1 MSLCRLARKNI
12 RTFATKR
19 MKQFIWIA
27 MSTMILFFMISLQ
40 FNEGAIWKVGDTF
53 VFQMY
58 FYTLFIVLIFIC
70 IFTTYQMMY
79 SLLHVRREEFT
90 SYVAENMKRKEVL
103 CLLFQEQLFIYGAAF
118 VFGLIN
124 GMLFLKLFTVIFM
137 KIAGI
142 QGVNS
147 APITIYAIVVVSIIM
162 IVILLLSMVQCF
174 RFVQS
179 LQDKNSLHFKK
190 KAWEIMP
197 FSWNAFW
204 EDSHL

>member
-19 MKQFIWIA
+19 MKQFMWIA

-40 FNEGAIWKVGDTF
+40 FNEGAILKVGDAF

-70 IFTTYQMMY
+70 IFTTYKMMY
-79 SLLHVRREEFT
+79 SLLLVRREELI

-103 CLLFQEQLFIYGAAF
+103 CVLCQEQLFIYGAAF

-142 QGVNS
+142 QGINS
-147 APITIYAIVVVSIIM
+147 ALITIYAVVIIS
-162 IVILLLSMVQCF
+162 VIMMTVVLISMMQCY
-174 RFVQS
+174 RFVRS
-179 LQDKNSLHFKK
+179 LKDENSLWFKER
-190 KAWEIMP
+190 A
-197 FSWNAFW
+197 
-204 EDSHL
+204 

>member
-19 MKQFIWIA
+19 MKQFMWIA

-40 FNEGAIWKVGDTF
+40 FNEGAILKVGDAF

-70 IFTTYQMMY
+70 IFTTYKMMY
-79 SLLHVRREEFT
+79 SLLLVRREEFT
-90 SYVAENMKRKEVL
+90 SYVAENIKRKEVL
-103 CLLFQEQLFIYGAAF
+103 CVLCQEQLFIYGAAF

-137 KIAGI
+137 KVAGI
-142 QGVNS
+142 QGINS
-147 APITIYAIVVVSIIM
+147 APITIHAVVIIS
-162 IVILLLSMVQCF
+162 VIMMTVVLISMMQCY
-174 RFVQS
+174 RFVRN
-179 LQDKNSLHFKK
+179 LKDENSLRFKER
-190 KAWEIMP
+190 A
-197 FSWNAFW
+197 
-204 EDSHL
+204 

>member
-19 MKQFIWIA
+19 MKQFMWIA

-40 FNEGAIWKVGDTF
+40 FNEGAILKVGNAF

-70 IFTTYQMMY
+70 IFTTYKMMY

-90 SYVAENMKRKEVL
+90 SYVAENIKRKEVL
-103 CLLFQEQLFIYGAAF
+103 CVLCQEQLFIYGAAF

-137 KIAGI
+137 KVAGI
-142 QGVNS
+142 QGINS
-147 APITIYAIVVVSIIM
+147 APITIYAVVIIS
-162 IVILLLSMVQCF
+162 VIMMTVVLISMMQCY
-174 RFVQS
+174 RFVRN
-179 LQDKNSLHFKK
+179 LKDENSLRFKER
-190 KAWEIMP
+190 A
-197 FSWNAFW
+197 
-204 EDSHL
+204 

>member
-19 MKQFIWIA
+19 MKQFMWIA

-40 FNEGAIWKVGDTF
+40 FNEGAILKVGDAF

-70 IFTTYQMMY
+70 IFTTYKMMY
-79 SLLHVRREEFT
+79 SLLLVRREEFT
-90 SYVAENMKRKEVL
+90 SYVAENIKRKEVL
-103 CLLFQEQLFIYGAAF
+103 CLLCQEQLFIYGVAF
-118 VFGLIN
+118 VFGLVN

-147 APITIYAIVVVSIIM
+147 APITIYAVVIIS
-162 IVILLLSMVQCF
+162 VIMMTVVLISMMQCY
-174 RFVQS
+174 RFVRS
-179 LQDKNSLHFKK
+179 LKDENSLRFKER
-190 KAWEIMP
+190 A
-197 FSWNAFW
+197 
-204 EDSHL
+204 

>member
-19 MKQFIWIA
+19 MKQFMWIA
-27 MSTMILFFMISLQ
+27 MSIMILFFMISLQ
-40 FNEGAIWKVGDTF
+40 FNEGAILKVGDAF

-70 IFTTYQMMY
+70 IFTTYKMMY
-79 SLLHVRREEFT
+79 SLLLVRREEFT
-90 SYVAENMKRKEVL
+90 SYVAENIKRKEVL
-103 CLLFQEQLFIYGAAF
+103 CLLCQEQLFIYGAAF
-118 VFGLIN
+118 VFGLVN
-124 GMLFLKLFTVIFM
+124 GMLFLKLFTIIFIR
-137 KIAGI
+137 IAGI
-142 QGVNS
+142 QGINS
-147 APITIYAIVVVSIIM
+147 APITLYAIVVVSIIM

-190 KAWEIMP
+190 KA
-197 FSWNAFW
+197 
-204 EDSHL
+204 

>member
-19 MKQFIWIA
+19 MKQFMWIA
-27 MSTMILFFMISLQ
+27 MSIMILFFMISLQ
-40 FNEGAIWKVGDTF
+40 FNEGAILKVGDAF

-70 IFTTYQMMY
+70 IFTTYKMMY
-79 SLLHVRREEFT
+79 SLLLVRREEFT
-90 SYVAENMKRKEVL
+90 SYVAENIKRKEVL
-103 CLLFQEQLFIYGAAF
+103 CLLCQEQLFIYGAAF
-118 VFGLIN
+118 VFGLVN
-124 GMLFLKLFTVIFM
+124 GMLFLKLFTIIFIR
-137 KIAGI
+137 IAGI
-142 QGVNS
+142 QGINS

-162 IVILLLSMVQCF
+162 IVILLLSMGQCF

-190 KAWEIMP
+190 KA
-197 FSWNAFW
+197 
-204 EDSHL
+204 

>member
-19 MKQFIWIA
+19 MKQFMWIA

-40 FNEGAIWKVGDTF
+40 FNEGAILKVGDAF

-70 IFTTYQMMY
+70 IFTTYKMMY
-79 SLLHVRREEFT
+79 SLLLVRREEFT
-90 SYVAENMKRKEVL
+90 SYVAENIKRKEVL
-103 CLLFQEQLFIYGAAF
+103 CLLCQEQLFIYGVAF
-118 VFGLIN
+118 VFGLVN

-147 APITIYAIVVVSIIM
+147 APITIYAVVIISIIM
-162 IVILLLSMVQCF
+162 MTVVLITMMQCY
-174 RFVQS
+174 RFVRS
-179 LQDKNSLHFKK
+179 LKDENSLRLKER
-190 KAWEIMP
+190 A
-197 FSWNAFW
+197 
-204 EDSHL
+204 

>member
-19 MKQFIWIA
+19 MKQFMWIA
-27 MSTMILFFMISLQ
+27 MSIMILFFMISLQ
-40 FNEGAIWKVGDTF
+40 FNEGAILKVGDAF

-70 IFTTYQMMY
+70 IFTTYKMMY
-79 SLLHVRREEFT
+79 SLLLVRREEFT
-90 SYVAENMKRKEVL
+90 SYVAENIKRKEVL
-103 CLLFQEQLFIYGAAF
+103 CLLCQEQLFIYGAAF
-118 VFGLIN
+118 VFGLVN
-124 GMLFLKLFTVIFM
+124 GMLFLKLFTIIFIR
-137 KIAGI
+137 IAGI
-142 QGVNS
+142 QGINS

-162 IVILLLSMVQCF
+162 IVILLLSMAQCF

-190 KAWEIMP
+190 KA
-197 FSWNAFW
+197 
-204 EDSHL
+204 

>member
-19 MKQFIWIA
+19 IKQFMWIA

-40 FNEGAIWKVGDTF
+40 FNEGAILKVGDAF

-70 IFTTYQMMY
+70 IFTTYKMMY
-79 SLLHVRREEFT
+79 SLLRVRREEFI

-103 CLLFQEQLFIYGAAF
+103 CVLCQEQIFIYGAAF

-142 QGVNS
+142 QGINS
-147 APITIYAIVVVSIIM
+147 APITIYAVVIISIIM
-162 IVILLLSMVQCF
+162 MIVVLISMIQCY
-174 RFVQS
+174 RFVGSLKDESS
-179 LQDKNSLHFKK
+179 LQSKER
-190 KAWEIMP
+190 A
-197 FSWNAFW
+197 
-204 EDSHL
+204 

>member
-19 MKQFIWIA
+19 MKQFMWIA

-40 FNEGAIWKVGDTF
+40 FNEGAILKVGDAF

-70 IFTTYQMMY
+70 IFTTYKMMY
-79 SLLHVRREEFT
+79 SLLLVRREEFT
-90 SYVAENMKRKEVL
+90 SYVAENIKRKEVL
-103 CLLFQEQLFIYGAAF
+103 CLLCQEQLFIYGAAF
-118 VFGLIN
+118 VFGLVN

-142 QGVNS
+142 EGVNS
-147 APITIYAIVVVSIIM
+147 APITIYAVVIIS
-162 IVILLLSMVQCF
+162 VIMMTVVLISMMQCY
-174 RFVQS
+174 RFVRS
-179 LQDKNSLHFKK
+179 LKDENSLRFKER
-190 KAWEIMP
+190 A
-197 FSWNAFW
+197 
-204 EDSHL
+204 

>member
-40 FNEGAIWKVGDTF
+40 FNEGAILKVGDAF

-70 IFTTYQMMY
+70 IFTTYKMMY
-79 SLLHVRREEFT
+79 SLLLVRREEFT
-90 SYVAENMKRKEVL
+90 SYVAENIKRKEVL
-103 CLLFQEQLFIYGAAF
+103 CLLCQEQLFIYGAAF
-118 VFGLIN
+118 VFGLVN
-124 GMLFLKLFTVIFM
+124 GMLFLKLFTIIFIR
-137 KIAGI
+137 IAGI
-142 QGVNS
+142 QGINS

-190 KAWEIMP
+190 KA
-197 FSWNAFW
+197 
-204 EDSHL
+204 

>member
-19 MKQFIWIA
+19 MKQFMWIA
-27 MSTMILFFMISLQ
+27 MSIMILFFMISLQ
-40 FNEGAIWKVGDTF
+40 FNEGAILKVGDAF

-70 IFTTYQMMY
+70 IFTTYKMMY
-79 SLLHVRREEFT
+79 SLLLVRREEFI
-90 SYVAENMKRKEVL
+90 SYVAENIKRKEVL
-103 CLLFQEQLFIYGAAF
+103 CLLCQEQLFIYGAAF
-118 VFGLIN
+118 VFGLVN
-124 GMLFLKLFTVIFM
+124 GMLFLKLFTIIFIR
-137 KIAGI
+137 IAGI
-142 QGVNS
+142 QGINS

-190 KAWEIMP
+190 KA
-197 FSWNAFW
+197 
-204 EDSHL
+204 

>member
-19 MKQFIWIA
+19 MKQFMWIA
-27 MSTMILFFMISLQ
+27 MSIMILFFMISLQ
-40 FNEGAIWKVGDTF
+40 FNEGAILKVGDAF

-70 IFTTYQMMY
+70 IFTTYKMMY
-79 SLLHVRREEFT
+79 SLLLVRREEFT
-90 SYVAENMKRKEVL
+90 SYVAENIKRKEVL
-103 CLLFQEQLFIYGAAF
+103 CLLCQEQLFIYGAAF
-118 VFGLIN
+118 VFGLVN
-124 GMLFLKLFTVIFM
+124 GMLFLKLFTIIFIR
-137 KIAGI
+137 IAGI
-142 QGVNS
+142 QGINS

-190 KAWEIMP
+190 KA
-197 FSWNAFW
+197 
-204 EDSHL
+204 

>member
-19 MKQFIWIA
+19 MKQFMWIA

-40 FNEGAIWKVGDTF
+40 FNEGAILKVGDAF

-58 FYTLFIVLIFIC
+58 FYTLFIALIFIC
-70 IFTTYQMMY
+70 IFTTYKMMY
-79 SLLHVRREEFT
+79 SLLLVRREEFT
-90 SYVAENMKRKEVL
+90 SYVAENIKRKEVL
-103 CLLFQEQLFIYGAAF
+103 CLLCQEQLFIYGAAF

-147 APITIYAIVVVSIIM
+147 APITIYAVVIISIIM
-162 IVILLLSMVQCF
+162 MTVVLITMMQCY
-174 RFVQS
+174 RFVRS
-179 LQDKNSLHFKK
+179 LKDENSLRLKER
-190 KAWEIMP
+190 A
-197 FSWNAFW
+197 
-204 EDSHL
+204 

>member
-40 FNEGAIWKVGDTF
+40 FNEGAILKVGDTF

-70 IFTTYQMMY
+70 IFTTYKMMY
-79 SLLHVRREEFT
+79 SLLLVRREEFT
-90 SYVAENMKRKEVL
+90 SYVAENIKRKEVL
-103 CLLFQEQLFIYGAAF
+103 CLLCQEQLFIYGAAF

-147 APITIYAIVVVSIIM
+147 APITIYAVVIISIIM
-162 IVILLLSMVQCF
+162 MTVVLITMMQCY
-174 RFVQS
+174 RFVRS
-179 LQDKNSLHFKK
+179 LKDENSLRLKER
-190 KAWEIMP
+190 A
-197 FSWNAFW
+197 
-204 EDSHL
+204 

>member
-58 FYTLFIVLIFIC
+58 FYTLFIVLIVIC
-70 IFTTYQMMY
+70 IFTTYKMMS
-79 SLLHVRREEFT
+79 SLLLVRREEFT

-103 CLLFQEQLFIYGAAF
+103 CLLCQEQLFIYGAAF

-147 APITIYAIVVVSIIM
+147 APITIYAVVIISIIM
-162 IVILLLSMVQCF
+162 MTVVLITMMQCY
-174 RFVQS
+174 RFVRS
-179 LQDKNSLHFKK
+179 LKDENSLRLKER
-190 KAWEIMP
+190 A
-197 FSWNAFW
+197 
-204 EDSHL
+204 

>member
-40 FNEGAIWKVGDTF
+40 FNEGAILKVGDTF

-70 IFTTYQMMY
+70 IFTTYKMMY
-79 SLLHVRREEFT
+79 ALLLVRREEFT
-90 SYVAENMKRKEVL
+90 SYVAENIKRKEVL
-103 CLLFQEQLFIYGAAF
+103 CLLCQEQLFIYGAAF

-147 APITIYAIVVVSIIM
+147 APITIYAVVIISIIM
-162 IVILLLSMVQCF
+162 MTVVLITMMQCY
-174 RFVQS
+174 RFVRS
-179 LQDKNSLHFKK
+179 LKDENSLRLKER
-190 KAWEIMP
+190 A
-197 FSWNAFW
+197 
-204 EDSHL
+204 

>member
-19 MKQFIWIA
+19 MKQFMWIA

-40 FNEGAIWKVGDTF
+40 FNEGAILKVGDAF

-70 IFTTYQMMY
+70 IFTTYKMMY
-79 SLLHVRREEFT
+79 SLLLVRREEFI

-103 CLLFQEQLFIYGAAF
+103 CVLCQEQLFIYGAAF

-142 QGVNS
+142 QGINS
-147 APITIYAIVVVSIIM
+147 APITIYAVVIIS
-162 IVILLLSMVQCF
+162 VIMVTVVLISMMQCY
-174 RFVQS
+174 RFVRS
-179 LQDKNSLHFKK
+179 LKDENSLRFKER
-190 KAWEIMP
+190 A
-197 FSWNAFW
+197 
-204 EDSHL
+204 

>member
-19 MKQFIWIA
+19 MKQFMWIA

-40 FNEGAIWKVGDTF
+40 FNEGAILKVGDAF

-70 IFTTYQMMY
+70 IFTTYKMMY

-103 CLLFQEQLFIYGAAF
+103 CVLCQEQLFIYGAAF
-118 VFGLIN
+118 VSGLIN

-142 QGVNS
+142 QGINS
-147 APITIYAIVVVSIIM
+147 APITIYAVVIISIIIM
-162 IVILLLSMVQCF
+162 TVVLISMMQCY
-174 RFVQS
+174 RFVRS
-179 LQDKNSLHFKK
+179 LKGENSLRFKER
-190 KAWEIMP
+190 A
-197 FSWNAFW
+197 
-204 EDSHL
+204 

>member
-19 MKQFIWIA
+19 MKQFMWIA

-40 FNEGAIWKVGDTF
+40 FNEGAILKVGDAF

-70 IFTTYQMMY
+70 IFTTYKMMY
-79 SLLHVRREEFT
+79 SLLLVRREEFT
-90 SYVAENMKRKEVL
+90 SYVAENIKRKEVL
-103 CLLFQEQLFIYGAAF
+103 CLLCQEQLFIYGAAF
-118 VFGLIN
+118 VFGLVN

-142 QGVNS
+142 QGINS
-147 APITIYAIVVVSIIM
+147 APITIYAVVIISIIM
-162 IVILLLSMVQCF
+162 MTVVLISMMQCY
-174 RFVQS
+174 RFVRS
-179 LQDKNSLHFKK
+179 LKDENSLRFKER
-190 KAWEIMP
+190 A
-197 FSWNAFW
+197 
-204 EDSHL
+204 

>member
-19 MKQFIWIA
+19 MKQFMWIA

-40 FNEGAIWKVGDTF
+40 FNEGAILKVGDAF

-70 IFTTYQMMY
+70 IFTTYKMMY
-79 SLLHVRREEFT
+79 SLLLVRREEFT
-90 SYVAENMKRKEVL
+90 SYVAENIKRKEVL
-103 CLLFQEQLFIYGAAF
+103 CLLCQEQLFIYGAAF
-118 VFGLIN
+118 VFGLVN
-124 GMLFLKLFTVIFM
+124 GMLFLKLFTIIFIR
-137 KIAGI
+137 IAGI
-142 QGVNS
+142 QGISS
-147 APITIYAIVVVSIIM
+147 APITIYAIVVVSVIM

-190 KAWEIMP
+190 KA
-197 FSWNAFW
+197 
-204 EDSHL
+204 

>member
-19 MKQFIWIA
+19 MKQFMWIA
-27 MSTMILFFMISLQ
+27 MSIMILFFMISLQ
-40 FNEGAIWKVGDTF
+40 FNEGAILKVGDAF

-70 IFTTYQMMY
+70 IFTTYKMMY
-79 SLLHVRREEFT
+79 SLLLVRREEFT
-90 SYVAENMKRKEVL
+90 SYVAENIKRKEVL
-103 CLLFQEQLFIYGAAF
+103 YLLCQEQLFIYGAAF
-118 VFGLIN
+118 VFGLVN
-124 GMLFLKLFTVIFM
+124 GMLFLKLFTIIFIR
-137 KIAGI
+137 IAGI
-142 QGVNS
+142 QGINS

-179 LQDKNSLHFKK
+179 LQGKNSLHFKK
-190 KAWEIMP
+190 KA
-197 FSWNAFW
+197 
-204 EDSHL
+204 

>member
-12 RTFATKR
+12 ITFATKR
-19 MKQFIWIA
+19 MKQFMWIA

-40 FNEGAIWKVGDTF
+40 FNEGAILKVGDAF

-58 FYTLFIVLIFIC
+58 FYTLFIVLIFIY
-70 IFTTYQMMY
+70 IFTTYKMMY
-79 SLLHVRREEFT
+79 SLLHVRREEFI

-103 CLLFQEQLFIYGAAF
+103 CVLCQEQLFIYGAAF

-142 QGVNS
+142 QGINS
-147 APITIYAIVVVSIIM
+147 APITIYAVVIIS
-162 IVILLLSMVQCF
+162 VIMMTVVLISMMQCY
-174 RFVQS
+174 RFVRN
-179 LQDKNSLHFKK
+179 LKDENSLRFKER
-190 KAWEIMP
+190 A
-197 FSWNAFW
+197 
-204 EDSHL
+204 